1 MVSDEE
7 FGYLVSEFESFRDIF
22 IEEVTK
28 LKSEIECIQ
37 QDLNDLKKELSSSGG
52 ITIKKRL
59 G

>member
-7 FGYLVSEFESFRDIF
+7 FGHLVSEFESFRDIF

-28 LKSEIECIQ
+28 LRTDIERLQ
-37 QDLNDLKKELSSSGG
+37 QDLDDLKKELSSSGG
-52 ITIKKRL
+52 ITIKRRL